1 MSWRHEPP
9 FFLRDAN
16 ASPQF
21 DTPLRLFA
29 SSHLL
34 LICCCLTCQW
44 EMRMKVSVNKVIL
57 GCVAVFALMQVVVPA
72 RTNPQ
77 SDPSASLVAVRPDA
91 APAYAVMQRS
101 CGDCHSNYT
110 LWPWYSRVAPVS
122 WLVARDVSEGRREFN
137 ISEFGGYDAAK
148 QQRKLDKA
156 CEEVTGG
163 EMPMW
168 IYTLQHP
175 DARLRPGDVE
185 AICSAVPT
193 R

>member
-1 MSWRHEPP
+1 
-9 FFLRDAN
+9 
-16 ASPQF
+16 
-21 DTPLRLFA
+21 
-29 SSHLL
+29 
-34 LICCCLTCQW
+34 
-44 EMRMKVSVNKVIL
+44 MKVSASKVIV
-57 GCVAVFALMQVVVPA
+57 GAVVVFALMQAIVPT

-77 SDPSASLVAVRPDA
+77 SDPSSSLIAVRPNA
-91 APAYAVMQRS
+91 AAANAVMQRS
-101 CGDCHSNYT
+101 CRDCHSNDT
-110 LWPWYSRVAPVS
+110 VWPWYSKVAPVS
-122 WLVARDVSEGRREFN
+122 WLVARDVSEGRRELN
-137 ISEFGGYDAAK
+137 ISEFGRYDAAK

-185 AICSAVPT
+185 AICSAAQNAAAA